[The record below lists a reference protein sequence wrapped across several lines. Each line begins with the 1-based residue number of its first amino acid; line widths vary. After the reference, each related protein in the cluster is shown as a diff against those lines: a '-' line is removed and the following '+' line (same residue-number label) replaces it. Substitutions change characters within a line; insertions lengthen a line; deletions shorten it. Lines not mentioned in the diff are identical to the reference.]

1 MTERVQRGLSQQ
13 WLSADCSSSKDRAAR
28 RDLKRMD
35 SSLLCESA
43 RPAFLCVLFYS
54 QKSQCARAWYIHT
67 YTHASERSVAVSR
80 CRIWFSAAAEH
91 REEKEEKERERE
103 GKGEYIG
110 STVLLLRRLRERIEV
125 QAGQES
131 GRERER
137 ERERAAAADPM
148 VIRLPELL
156 LFAEDVW
163 RKALR
168 RLGPAT
174 DKQHNTTNSK

>member
-1 MTERVQRGLSQQ
+1 M
-13 WLSADCSSSKDRAAR
+13 
-28 RDLKRMD
+28 
-35 SSLLCESA
+35 
-43 RPAFLCVLFYS
+43 
-54 QKSQCARAWYIHT
+54 
-67 YTHASERSVAVSR
+67 SR

-137 ERERAAAADPM
+137 EGKGEYIGSTVLLRLRLRERIEVQAGQESGRERERAAAADPM